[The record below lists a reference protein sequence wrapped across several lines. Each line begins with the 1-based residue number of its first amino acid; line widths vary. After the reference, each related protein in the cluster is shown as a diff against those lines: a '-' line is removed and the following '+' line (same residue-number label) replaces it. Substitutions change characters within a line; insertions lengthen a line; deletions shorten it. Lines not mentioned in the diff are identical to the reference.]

1 MNEKRV
7 RLKITGVVQG
17 VWFRKSTKY
26 KADELKLTGW
36 VKNLDNGAVLAEA
49 QGSSSAVE
57 QFITWCYRGP
67 ENAVVTGVETEA
79 QDALAEESEFV
90 ILR

>member
-17 VWFRKSTKY
+17 VWFRKSTKD

-36 VKNLDNGAVLAEA
+36 VKNLDNGAVLAVA
-49 QGSSSAVE
+49 QGPSAAVE
-57 QFITWCYRGP
+57 QFITWCYQGP
-67 ENAVVTGVETEA
+67 EKAVVTGVETEA
-79 QDALAEESEFV
+79 QDAVAEETEFV

>member
-1 MNEKRV
+1 MEKRV

-17 VWFRKSTKY
+17 VWFRKSAKD
-26 KADELKLTGW
+26 KADEFKLTGW

-49 QGSSSAVE
+49 QGSSPAVE
-57 QFITWCYRGP
+57 QFITWCYQGP
-67 ENAVVTGVETEA
+67 EKAVVTGVETES
-79 QDALAEESEFV
+79 QDAVAEEKEFV